1 MTRLR
6 AASARLAFRIASLAG
21 WRRCCAAALFGAC
34 AAAAQPPFHV
44 LPALV
49 AGFAGLIWLLDGAA
63 TARRSFGD
71 GWMFGAGYFA
81 AGLYWVSNALLV
93 DAERFVWLIPFAAVG
108 LSFGLGA
115 FGGMAALAFHRFRA
129 TGLMR
134 VCVLAACWTF
144 FEWARGAA
152 FTGFPWNPVGN
163 VWVAAPPVLQ
173 AAAWFGVYGLSF
185 VTAYA
190 AGAFALLASPGS
202 RFSVASG
209 VCLLAALAVAGGIRL
224 ATASDEAVDGVKLRI
239 VQPNIAQRDKWRND
253 RRAANLRKLLELSV
267 GGGATHVIWPEAAVR
282 FALTTDG
289 GSRRLLSAAVPR
301 DGILVTGF
309 TRYGFDSGRLK
320 EVWNSLAVLDDGAR
334 IVGVYDKHR
343 LVPFGEFVPFRSF
356 LPMDKITPGAL
367 DFSPGPGPA
376 TLRPAGSPP
385 FSPLICYEAIF
396 PGGVTAQD
404 DRPAWLLN
412 VTNDAWFG
420 GSAGPY
426 QHFASARMRA
436 VEEGL
441 PLVRTANTGISG
453 VVDAYGRVRERL
465 DLEEEGVVDANL
477 PRAAARRTPY
487 SLFGDLPAAI
497 AAAALLL
504 VVRLCERRN
513 ARRQKNLPWS
523 NDWTAF
529 QGGSICVM
537 YGRSVTN

>member
-21 WRRCCAAALFGAC
+21 WRRCCAAAFFGAC

-44 LPALV
+44 LPALAV
-49 AGFAGLIWLLDGAA
+49 GFACLIWLLDGAA

-71 GWMFGAGYFA
+71 GWMFGTGYFA

-93 DAERFVWLIPFAAVG
+93 DAERFVWLVPFAVVG
-108 LSFGLGA
+108 LSFGLGV
-115 FGGMAALAFHRFRA
+115 FGGMAALAAYRFRT

-144 FEWARGAA
+144 FEWARGVA

-163 VWVAAPPVLQ
+163 VWVAATPVLQ
-173 AAAWFGVYGLSF
+173 AAAWLGVYGLSF
-185 VTAYA
+185 ATVYA
-190 AGAFALLASPGS
+190 AGALAMLASPGS
-202 RFSVASG
+202 RFSIASG
-209 VCLLAALAVAGGIRL
+209 VCLLAAFAVAGGVRL
-224 ATASDEAVDGVKLRI
+224 AAAPDGVVDGVKLRI

-253 RRAANLRKLLELSV
+253 RRAANLRKLLELSG

-282 FALTTDG
+282 LALMTDG
-289 GSRRLLSAAVPR
+289 ESRRLLRAAVPR
-301 DGILVTGF
+301 DGVLVTGF
-309 TRYGFDSGRLK
+309 TRYGFDGGRLK
-320 EVWNSLAVLDDGAR
+320 QVWNSLAVLDDDAR
-334 IVGVYDKHR
+334 VVGVYDKHR

-356 LPMDKITPGAL
+356 LPMDKIVPGAL
-367 DFSPGPGPA
+367 DFSPGSGPA

-396 PGGVTAQD
+396 PGGVTAPD

-436 VEEGL
+436 VEEGV
-441 PLVRTANTGISG
+441 PLARAANTGISG

-465 DLEEEGVVDANL
+465 GLEEGGVIDADL
-477 PRAAARRTPY
+477 PRAAARRTLY
-487 SLFGDLPAAI
+487 SIYGDLPATIMALV
-497 AAAALLL
+497 ALL
-504 VVRLCERRN
+504 VIRLCEGRN
-513 ARRQKNLPWS
+513 ASRPENLPGIS
-523 NDWTAF
+523 
-529 QGGSICVM
+529 
-537 YGRSVTN
+537 GRTILRGAASR